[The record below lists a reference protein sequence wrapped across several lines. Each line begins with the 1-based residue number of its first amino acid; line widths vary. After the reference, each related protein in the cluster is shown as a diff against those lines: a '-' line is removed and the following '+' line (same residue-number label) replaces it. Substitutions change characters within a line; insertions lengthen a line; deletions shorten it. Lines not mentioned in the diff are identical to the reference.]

1 MNENTKE
8 VYSVMQD
15 IFKNVWEQ
23 QKYSELKN
31 GVLLTFNLA
40 ILVIL
45 GRTYFLAHDKFN
57 LNIDNKIGFY
67 LCVILFIIHLFIIIE
82 SFFPN
87 DSNKEEKNENS
98 SDETLN
104 IYFFGDIKKIHSDR
118 YLDLLIE
125 RIVAD
130 EVNDNDVDK
139 KLLSPLANQIVKIS
153 EITQD
158 KYTAFKTSISRLY
171 ILSTIY
177 ILFFSYIFFS

>member
-45 GRTYFLAHDKFN
+45 GRTYFIAYEKFN
-57 LNIDNKIGFY
+57 LTIDNKIGFY
-67 LCVILFIIHLFIIIE
+67 LCVMLFIIHLFIIIE

-87 DSNKEEKNENS
+87 DNNKEEKNENA
-98 SDETLN
+98 SDEIN
-104 IYFFGDIKKIHSDR
+104 IYFFGDIKKINSDR

-125 RIVAD
+125 RIIVD
-130 EVNDNDVDK
+130 KDKNRDVDI

-171 ILSTIY
+171 FLSTIY